1 MKRGVKTLSKEQADA
16 EHVRNVMDITGYEEG
31 WKDETIFFFKYE

>member
-16 EHVRNVMDITGYEEG
+16 EHVRNVMDMRTGYEEG
-31 WKDETIFFFKYE
+31 